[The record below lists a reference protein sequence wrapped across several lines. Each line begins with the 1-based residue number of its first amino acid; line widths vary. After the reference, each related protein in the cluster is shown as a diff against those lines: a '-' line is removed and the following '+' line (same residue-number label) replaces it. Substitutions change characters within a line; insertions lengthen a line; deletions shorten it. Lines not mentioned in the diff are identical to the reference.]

1 MDITTEILLEAAEE
15 TSPLS
20 VTMKEVIVAM
30 REWGKTRARLAST
43 PEPVAPETQVN
54 AYKRKFRV

>member
-1 MDITTEILLEAAEE
+1 MEAAEE

-43 PEPVAPETQVN
+43 PEATVPETQIN
-54 AYKRKFRV
+54 AYKRRLRLN